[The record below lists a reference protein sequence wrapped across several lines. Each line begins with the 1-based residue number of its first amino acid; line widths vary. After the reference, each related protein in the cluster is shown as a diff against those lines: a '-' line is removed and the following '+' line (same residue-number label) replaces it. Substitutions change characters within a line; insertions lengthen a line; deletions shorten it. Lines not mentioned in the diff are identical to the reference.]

1 MSQSLFDLSGAK
13 VLVTGAARGIGR
25 TLAEGFAA
33 AGADVAIADIDVET
47 AGEARDAIEHMGRT
61 CVLLQADVTNMESAE
76 RMVAE
81 AAAALGGLTVLVNNA
96 GTNVR
101 KTLWE
106 ISERDWDRVLDLN
119 LKSIFFITRR
129 AGEEMK
135 KAGGGKVINIASLMG
150 WSVFRNPRKQCYGPY
165 TSSKSGLIGMT
176 RVFASE
182 YATDN
187 IQVNAIC
194 PTFIETELTASLQE
208 DELIYNAICE
218 RTPMGRFGQM
228 QELVGPAIFLASKAS
243 SLVTGTS
250 LLVDGGWY
258 AT

>member
-25 TLAEGFAA
+25 TLAEGFAG